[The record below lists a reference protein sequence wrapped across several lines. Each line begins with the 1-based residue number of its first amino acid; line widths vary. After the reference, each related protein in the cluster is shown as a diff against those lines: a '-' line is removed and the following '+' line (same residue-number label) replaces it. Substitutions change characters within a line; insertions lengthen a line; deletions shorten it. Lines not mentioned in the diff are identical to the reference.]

1 MTLGNADPS
10 VIEFLIRLRKIEK
23 ANLSIRDVV
32 FLYVIMR
39 NPGINGQ
46 DASDMMGIVNRSG
59 IQKSLH
65 KMIRIG
71 LIEDR
76 REKAAKAQS
85 CKLHALQP
93 AFDFWEKLIK
103 E

>member
-39 NPGINGQ
+39 NPGIILQ
-46 DASDMMGIVNRSG
+46 
-59 IQKSLH
+59 
-65 KMIRIG
+65 
-71 LIEDR
+71 ED
-76 REKAAKAQS
+76 
-85 CKLHALQP
+85 
-93 AFDFWEKLIK
+93 
-103 E
+103 